1 MPETVRAVLPQ
12 LRRAPRAVV
21 RLLAWSVLETGQ
33 TFLFGY
39 ALARALDDG
48 FLRGESG
55 TGVRWLAGAALAVVL
70 GAFGTARVYAALAG
84 IVEPMRDDLVCRIV
98 HRALR
103 NPDGAAVSR
112 LTHQVEIARDTLA
125 GLLLVSRT
133 FLLAAVAALAGLL
146 ALAPVLLLI
155 VVPPLVA
162 GLALFAATLRPLARR
177 QTAFLVADEA
187 VTADLDAALAGLRD
201 IAAAGAQ
208 PRVEADTARRI
219 DAELRAARALAR
231 WGTLRE
237 LAVGIAGRLPIVL
250 LLASAPWLLGH
261 GVTPGALVAA
271 LAYLTQSLLPA
282 LQSLVLSLGTAAARL
297 AVVLNRLTPDDT
309 ELPEPRPPL
318 DRDTP
323 GALAS
328 RPAVSSRGLTSATLP
343 PGRDTPGAPGP
354 RPAVSVRGR
363 TFGPEP
369 AESRPPRASLPPDRG
384 TPGTAGPLPAVSLRG
399 LTFAYGSHAEPVL
412 RGLDLDLVPGGHLA
426 VAGPSGIGKSTLTAL
441 IAGVLEPDRG
451 EVRLSGV
458 PVSGRRPEASAA
470 LRVLVPQEAYVFT
483 GTVRENVAYLCP
495 EPPSDA
501 AVLASCAAVGADG
514 LVARLGGPD
523 GQVAPG
529 SLSAGERQLL
539 ALARAHLAPAP
550 LVLLDEAT
558 CHLDP
563 AAEARAERS
572 FAERGRARAG
582 GALVV
587 VAHRISSA
595 RRADRILV
603 MDGAHT
609 DCGTH
614 EELLARSALYR
625 DLAGS
630 WAEGAHPDVE
640 AHPDTASHPALCPAD
655 PDGVDPIAGPGLAGD
670 GRHVVAHG
678 PVGQM
683 EAARDLGE
691 RGARGGQ

>member
-21 RLLAWSVLETGQ
+21 RLLAWSVLETAQ
-33 TFLFGY
+33 TFLLGY

-48 FLRGESG
+48 FLRGEPG
-55 TGVRWLAGAALAVVL
+55 TGVRWLAGAALAVVF

-103 NPDGAAVSR
+103 DPDGAAVSR

-133 FLLAAVAALAGLL
+133 FLLTAAAALAGLL

-187 VTADLDAALAGLRD
+187 VTADLDTALAGLRD

-208 PRVEADTARRI
+208 PRVEADAARRI

-237 LAVGIAGRLPIVL
+237 LAVGIAGRLPVVL

-282 LQSLVLSLGTAAARL
+282 LQSLVLSLGTSAARL
-297 AVVLNRLTPDDT
+297 AVVLNRLTPEGT
-309 ELPEPRPPL
+309 EE
-318 DRDTP
+318 
-323 GALAS
+323 
-328 RPAVSSRGLTSATLP
+328 AVSRLP
-343 PGRDTPGAPGP
+343 HAN
-354 RPAVSVRGR
+354 
-363 TFGPEP
+363 
-369 AESRPPRASLPPDRG
+369 LPPDRG
-384 TPGTAGPLPAVSLRG
+384 TPGTAASWPAVSLRG

-412 RGLDLDLVPGGHLA
+412 RGLDLDLAPGGHLA

-458 PVSGRRPEASAA
+458 PVGGGRPEASAA

-483 GTVRENVAYLCP
+483 GTVRENIAYLCP
-495 EPPSDA
+495 EPPPDA

-523 GQVAPG
+523 GQVDPG

-563 AAEARAERS
+563 AAEARAERA
-572 FAERGRARAG
+572 FAGCGRERAG

-630 WAEGAHPDVE
+630 WAEG
-640 AHPDTASHPALCPAD
+640 SHPALCPAD
-655 PDGVDPIAGPGLAGD
+655 PDGVDAVAGPGLAGD

-683 EAARDLGE
+683 EVARDLRE